1 MSRLL
6 HLWVWPGRACALY
19 ANHTGHVLVN
29 LGARASLVCVRRA
42 IVEQLL
48 SGVDA
53 KRVARV
59 INVWRVN
66 SVKNRALAFFI
77 LSGRSV

>member
-48 SGVDA
+48 LGVDA
-53 KRVARV
+53 KRVTVAKV
-59 INVWRVN
+59 INAAQQR
-66 SVKNRALAFFI
+66 I
-77 LSGRSV
+77 SGRVT